1 VGAWTTVCGGLL
13 GGVVWGGSMID
24 CFLVGES
31 IDDAN
36 IVKKSI
42 LMKLKLILPLTV
54 VGGLRLFSIGGCLL
68 AVVWVACA
76 FFRLAVACWRLSG
89 LLAPFFGW
97 RLSVVS
103 WLGCVHKNHF
113 ETARTLTIAQSR
125 LPTDT

>member
-76 FFRLAVACWRLSG
+76 FFRLAVISCQLAG
-89 LLAPFFGW
+89 L
-97 RLSVVS
+97 
-103 WLGCVHKNHF
+103 
-113 ETARTLTIAQSR
+113 RTQKSF
-125 LPTDT
+125 